1 MKGVIAACLA
11 ELVKEKF
18 GKDKWDAALEDAGLA
33 PTTIFMPSSNI
44 EDEAVLKVVSSACKV
59 LNITMIQAAD
69 AFGDYWVT
77 TYAPK
82 VYKAY
87 YRGKPNARE
96 FLTNMDYVHKTVTER
111 VSDAHPPRFDYEWKD
126 DNTLIMSYKSSRGLI
141 DFFVGLVKGV
151 GHHFNEK
158 LVITKLGNT
167 KVKIVFPK

>member
-11 ELVKEKF
+11 ELVKEKY
-18 GKDKWDAALEDAGLA
+18 GKEKWAAVLEDAGLS
-33 PTTIFMPSSNI
+33 PTTMFMPSANI
-44 EDEAVLKVVSSACKV
+44 EDAAVMKVVGSVCKV
-59 LNITMIQAAD
+59 LNITMLQAAD

-87 YRGKPNARE
+87 YRGKPNARD

-111 VSDAHPPRFDYEWKD
+111 IPDAHPPRFDYEWKD
-126 DNTLIMSYKSSRGLI
+126 DNTLIMHYKSSRGMI
-141 DFFVGLVKGV
+141 DFFVGLLKGV
-151 GHHFNEK
+151 GHYFNEK
-158 LVITKLGNT
+158 LVVTKLGLT